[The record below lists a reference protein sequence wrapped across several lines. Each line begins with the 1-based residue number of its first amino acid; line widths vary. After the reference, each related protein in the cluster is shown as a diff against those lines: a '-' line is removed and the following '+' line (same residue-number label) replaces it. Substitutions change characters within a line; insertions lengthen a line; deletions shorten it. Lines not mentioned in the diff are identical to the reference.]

1 MGTRT
6 IKEYDERRKEI
17 IEVSSR
23 LFAEKGFDSCSIND
37 ILREV
42 NIAKG
47 TFYYYFKS
55 KEEVLDAITQE
66 GIQLIMDKAVPLSK
80 DETLTSKKKLLKIVE
95 AMKIDTQM
103 EEDLLNE
110 LHTPN
115 NALLH
120 QKLLVTI
127 LNEVAPLITE
137 VIEEG
142 IERGEFVCD
151 YPKEYVKILL
161 TAAVMLLDK
170 GIFPLSEKEEEIMNE
185 AIYSLFAKMFFKEG
199 EAL

>member
-120 QKLLVTI
+120 QKLLVTM

-142 IERGEFVCD
+142 IER
-151 YPKEYVKILL
+151 
-161 TAAVMLLDK
+161 
-170 GIFPLSEKEEEIMNE
+170 
-185 AIYSLFAKMFFKEG
+185 
-199 EAL
+199 